1 MTKTIT
7 QLTPEQE
14 ALIPVYREKWRAIA
28 FSTEALDPTKASDAI
43 KAAYSLVGR
52 EKPAILFCS
61 SPYTALKSIIDIQ
74 LSSQF
79 GGYLE
84 DLRGLYFDPYF
95 QEMFTFS
102 KKILDNEGW
111 IKRWYLSEALKSKFE
126 NQYWK
131 HIIINTT
138 KIKSN
143 NFWKFSKPEL
153 NLRLKQSI
161 VPLNYVGNYTSGKL
175 EFWKGSVDF
184 CISVLKVHYNP
195 VNWAVIQSL
204 VSECGWIFPFE
215 KIAIICGRPLKI
227 MLDSEE
233 RLHAEGEPA
242 VLFADGFCIWAN
254 HGLILPEKYG
264 KLNPSKW
271 PAEWIAKEQD
281 INLKYYLIK
290 AISPPEIAHLTSE
303 QESRISV
310 IRDKWRNYAFLTEPI
325 DRHKAKEAVKAVYTA
340 LGEPEPE
347 VLFCDS
353 PLMLFET
360 AARYALFNDWFPCLW
375 EEMSYV
381 KYAYKLSYQMF
392 EELER
397 KLALQIESQ
406 LLWQLQSELVPEQ
419 RTLEQM
425 RSMRSQLEAEL
436 PKQLKQTKG
445 QLLELLQLLF
455 ENESVWSYNQEISW
469 YILMTKKMP
478 NFMRF
483 YGYMSP
489 ETCIQSISLIDFFIT
504 VLNLNH
510 NSIKWSAFESLFQN
524 CGSILALKKI
534 CVVSDRPRLLS
545 FDNQSRLHAEGSPAI
560 QFPDGWCIYAY
571 HGVILPEKYGKLPPV
586 QWQSEWLLSEN
597 NAELRRVLIQ
607 GIGYARICQ
616 KLQAVELDYWQEYT
630 LLKIDSDVDVEPI
643 YLLKMTCP
651 TTGYIHALRVPPDV
665 KSAREAIIWVNWG
678 ITPEEFSVQT

>member
-28 FSTEALDPTKASDAI
+28 FSTKPLDPTKASEAI
-43 KAAYSLVGR
+43 KAAYSLVGQ

-61 SPYTALKSIIDIQ
+61 SPYAALKSIIDIQ
-74 LSSQF
+74 MSSHF

-102 KKILDNEGW
+102 KKNLNNESW
-111 IKRWYLSEALKSKFE
+111 IKRWYLSEAFKSKFE

-138 KIKSN
+138 KINSN
-143 NFWKFSKPEL
+143 DLWKFSKQEH

-175 EFWKGSVDF
+175 EFWNGSVDF
-184 CISVLKVHYNP
+184 CISVLKVDYNP

-204 VSECGWIFPFE
+204 VSECGWFFPFE
-215 KIAIICGRPLKI
+215 KIAIICGRPIKI

-254 HGLILPEKYG
+254 HGVILPEKYG
-264 KLNPSKW
+264 KLNPNKW
-271 PAEWIAKEQD
+271 SAEEIAKERD
-281 INLKYYLIK
+281 IYLKHYLIK
-290 AISPPEIAHLTSE
+290 AVSPPKIAHLTSE

-310 IRDKWRNYAFLTEPI
+310 IRDKWRNYAFLTESI
-325 DRHKAKEAVKAVYTA
+325 DRQKAKEAVKAVYIA
-340 LGEPEPE
+340 LGEQEPE

-360 AARYALFNDWFPCLW
+360 AARYALFNDWFPSLW

-381 KYAYKLSYQMF
+381 EYAYKLSYQRF
-392 EELER
+392 EELESQ
-397 KLALQIESQ
+397 LALQIEWQ

-425 RSMRSQLEAEL
+425 RSQLAAEL
-436 PKQLKQTKG
+436 PKQLRQTKG

-469 YILMTKKMP
+469 QILMTKELP
-478 NFMRF
+478 DFMRF
-483 YGYMSP
+483 KGYISP
-489 ETCIQSISLIDFFIT
+489 EAFIQSISLIDFCIT
-504 VLNLNH
+504 VFNLHH
-510 NSIKWSAFESLFQN
+510 NSRKWSAFESLFQN
-524 CGSILALKKI
+524 CGSLLALKKI
-534 CVVSDRPRLLS
+534 CVVSDR
-545 FDNQSRLHAEGSPAI
+545 
-560 QFPDGWCIYAY
+560 IYNSK
-571 HGVILPEKYGKLPPV
+571 HP
-586 QWQSEWLLSEN
+586 
-597 NAELRRVLIQ
+597 
-607 GIGYARICQ
+607 
-616 KLQAVELDYWQEYT
+616 
-630 LLKIDSDVDVEPI
+630 
-643 YLLKMTCP
+643 
-651 TTGYIHALRVPPDV
+651 
-665 KSAREAIIWVNWG
+665 
-678 ITPEEFSVQT
+678 